1 MKFIK
6 LVTASKDWEVEKIN
20 ENDWVIKSPYGTYKN
35 SNGKDYHFKTK
46 EDALEELD
54 YLRAEHKFDKIIK
67 ANNEDLKY
75 EAKQYIDKAENSI
88 YEAIEAL
95 NQVIRIFDQLNI
107 HSLDITPYMI
117 NYLDNMIDGENTNVE
132 DLKMRLQ
139 GDEE

>member
-1 MKFIK
+1 MKF
-6 LVTASKDWEVEKIN
+6 T
-20 ENDWVIKSPYGTYKN
+20 
-35 SNGKDYHFKTK
+35 
-46 EDALEELD
+46 
-54 YLRAEHKFDKIIK
+54 KIIK

-88 YEAIEAL
+88 YEAVEAL

-117 NYLDNMIDGENTNVE
+117 NYLDNMIDGENTNIE